1 MEVQVTAS
9 TNGAQTNPEANIA
22 SQILARYR
30 AVAKQYGRFFSEQIY
45 TIVGTNPDLKYKEDV
60 LNDKNTLR
68 KEVTVF
74 LIKPIDITGLKFLPK
89 DFDGEPKIMLN
100 PESNDPNLVFNLV
113 PPQLAK
119 ATRDTIADCISR
131 IGKKGGK
138 PIFFSAEELPM
149 LNELLALHNTS
160 VCTFYEELARKYT
173 KLSGTVRSMQEEQER
188 MQVEYARQCG
198 VEPQNSEEV
207 NLNINIEQQQ
217 VWLRAELTLYG
228 QNFCEY
234 LLVANQQSFQRYPF
248 RMEVE
253 EKQVKNYE

>member
-9 TNGAQTNPEANIA
+9 TNSAQTNPEANIA

-113 PPQLAK
+113 PPQLARLLQGRPQVL
-119 ATRDTIADCISR
+119 ADLLFESSSELTRD
-131 IGKKGGK
+131 
-138 PIFFSAEELPM
+138 
-149 LNELLALHNTS
+149 
-160 VCTFYEELARKYT
+160 
-173 KLSGTVRSMQEEQER
+173 
-188 MQVEYARQCG
+188 
-198 VEPQNSEEV
+198 
-207 NLNINIEQQQ
+207 
-217 VWLRAELTLYG
+217 
-228 QNFCEY
+228 
-234 LLVANQQSFQRYPF
+234 LVALLEHHRAARESQRCRQLGALDALILAF
-248 RMEVE
+248 EVV
-253 EKQVKNYE
+253 QTPLVGG

>member
-1 MEVQVTAS
+1 MVYQVRTQKGNIFMEVQVTAS
-9 TNGAQTNPEANIA
+9 TNSAQTNPEANIA

-113 PPQLAK
+113 PPQLLK
-119 ATRDTIADCISR
+119 QLVIQSLIV
-131 IGKKGGK
+131 
-138 PIFFSAEELPM
+138 
-149 LNELLALHNTS
+149 LAGL
-160 VCTFYEELARKYT
+160 ERK
-173 KLSGTVRSMQEEQER
+173 V
-188 MQVEYARQCG
+188 
-198 VEPQNSEEV
+198 V
-207 NLNINIEQQQ
+207 NLSSSQLKNCQCSMNCWHFITQ
-217 VWLRAELTLYG
+217 VYAHSMKS
-228 QNFCEY
+228 
-234 LLVANQQSFQRYPF
+234 LLVSILNLVVLFGACRKSRNACRLS
-248 RMEVE
+248 MLASVA
-253 EKQVKNYE
+253 